1 MPLLLARHS
10 LNTCMI
16 IKIVLTSFAV
26 VIGWLAVL
34 AGVML
39 VPDAAPAAL
48 VMFPSS
54 ALLNDLPNGVA
65 ILSQNAV
72 SVTLISEMD
81 GFGAALYRA
90 GAFVVLPAGL
100 LGCAPLT
107 S

>member
-1 MPLLLARHS
+1 
-10 LNTCMI
+10 MI
-16 IKIVLTSFAV
+16 TKIVLTGFAV

-39 VPDAAPAAL
+39 VSDAAPAAL
-48 VMFPSS
+48 VMFPDPTF
-54 ALLNDLPNGVA
+54 LNDLPQGVA

-72 SVTLISEMD
+72 SVTLISEMS

-90 GAFVVLPAGL
+90 GAIVVLPAGL
-100 LGCAPLT
+100 LGCVPLT

>member
-1 MPLLLARHS
+1 
-10 LNTCMI
+10 MI
-16 IKIVLTSFAV
+16 TKGVLIGFAV
-26 VIGWLAVL
+26 VIGWIAVL
-34 AGVML
+34 AGVM
-39 VPDAAPAAL
+39 VVTDVAPAAL
-48 VMFPSS
+48 VMFPGT
-54 ALLNDLPNGVA
+54 AFLNDLPEGVA

-90 GAFVVLPAGL
+90 GAIVVLPAGL